1 MPFSKPQRDWLTE
14 TAGSAQTF
22 DAIIARQ
29 DERNSALAEM
39 SGEITGL
46 QDDLIAASTN
56 LKVEWPRDKFLGLIE
71 RSNRSM
77 DWMNGDRDDEVDTKH
92 DLKGKYQVDEAAA
105 KQVQKLHEKLIEL
118 QTRMETAVDA
128 DGNPLFKPA
137 DITRELWTPLVQ
149 SDVIPSNAV
158 ADKYSQEAQV
168 FNGACEIYKKKLEDY
183 SKTASKH
190 EDAKRV
196 IRIGTDVVNLLG
208 TLASESIRLESLSA
222 QVSSTSRAEG
232 LAFAADNAAAADGT
246 ASPEQLANIERM
258 GDMKQQAREAGTQIA
273 AVTLATT
280 VINGGMSILDTALT
294 NPGDKRKS
302 TYVAAIAK
310 SVFNALGAAAASG
323 ISVYSAQVTATDA
336 DKAFSQ
342 AFQTQMSIAS
352 KSVQAILGAGNAGF
366 SLMTAVQKFADGD
379 KAGGTAALQEV
390 IASVAGAVGSSF
402 AAVDV
407 KRGTVVE
414 DGVTTTSIGT
424 QGQWQQI
431 GASVQA
437 GIAASANIPA
447 IANHIYEVVKSNGG
461 KVDIKVI
468 IANLG
473 LSAISGA
480 MAGTMSEITGQ
491 VYSVPAD
498 GTVDRGSANA
508 LLQKTTLEME
518 LFNNDADG
526 ASGVAAKAG
535 PQLPLTAPTDDPAFL
550 LEQKIRFVEQEN
562 ARKAAALGDF
572 KDSMKDPAR
581 RDEFFRQISDASDRE
596 LEVLNK
602 LLDEAGQPSQDPKS
616 VEQEQRAMAA
626 MDKLIA
632 EANRCN
638 MMWQALEVITGVGAT
653 VLAAALPGAGI
664 AVAIQKLLIDATTLL
679 RKSLQLNKWMDNM
692 ALTVGNS
699 SVYGPAING
708 RLNSARVQVSLQ
720 TLRVIYDVVGLTA
733 ESIKLADAS
742 GVSMGGG
749 MAAGIAMQS
758 GTTMARALTEFAYKM
773 HKESQIDEGWKLY
786 KKALASPGDRK
797 KARTAMKWNSTLS
810 KCVIAYGVVV
820 DGDPIAK
827 EVARSCGITPEVLA
841 DQKNVCPKVVTY
853 FETLYSDDP
862 KVLKRVP
869 IPQNWHPGTPVPTL
883 VSWLRFKAA
892 ASARASPP
900 LAAAST
906 KTPGVDGALSRLVGV
921 LGSDADYAATR
932 DARFPEYDPTNLA
945 RQTSEYDDFLDEVD
959 QTAKAV
965 VAQLRAYQPVNAD
978 PGDGD
983 GWTGGMAHKEFVE
996 IVESLTAQVQMIQGE
1011 CANDRERHAAF
1022 KEQQQAIADALA
1034 EDDSD
1039 ADDADSS
1046 ADDDGY
1052 DGDDEMSDNSAEDD
1066 ADSAVDDDG
1075 YDGDDERSD
1084 DLRG

>member
-1 MPFSKPQRDWLTE
+1 MPFSQPQRDWLAA

-22 DAIIARQ
+22 DDVIARQ
-29 DERNSALAEM
+29 DERNRALAQM

-46 QDDLIAASTN
+46 QDELITASTN

-92 DLKGKYQVDEAAA
+92 DLTGKYQVDEAAA
-105 KQVQKLHEKLIEL
+105 KEVQKLHEKLIEL
-118 QTRMETAVDA
+118 QTRMEKAVDA
-128 DGNPLFKPA
+128 DGKPLFKPA

-149 SDVIPSNAV
+149 ADVIPSNAV

-183 SKTASKH
+183 SKKASKH
-190 EDAKRV
+190 ETAKRV
-196 IRIGTDVVNLLG
+196 IRIGTDVVSLLG
-208 TLASESIRLESLSA
+208 TLASESIRLESLTA
-222 QVSSTSRAEG
+222 QASNMSRAEN
-232 LAFAADNAAAADGT
+232 LTLAADNAAAKNGT
-246 ASPEQLANIERM
+246 ATTEQLANIERM
-258 GDMKQQAREAGTQIA
+258 GAMKQQARTATMQIA

-280 VINGGMSILDTALT
+280 VFNGGLTVLDAALT
-294 NPGDKRKS
+294 NPDDKRKS
-302 TYVAAIAK
+302 TYVAGIAK
-310 SVFNALGAAAASG
+310 ALFNALGAAAASG
-323 ISVYSAQVTATDA
+323 ITVYSAQVTATNT

-379 KAGGTAALQEV
+379 RAGGMAALQDV
-390 IASVAGAVGSSF
+390 IASVAGAVGASF

-414 DGVTTTSIGT
+414 DGVTKTVIGT

-447 IANHIYEVVKSNGG
+447 IANHIYEVVKSHGG
-461 KVDIKVI
+461 KVDYKVI
-468 IANLG
+468 VANLG

-480 MAGTMSEITGQ
+480 MAGTMGEITGK

-498 GTVDRGSANA
+498 GTVDRGTIDA
-508 LLQKTTLEME
+508 LFQKTATEMDV
-518 LFNNDADG
+518 FNNDASG
-526 ASGVAAKAG
+526 ASSVAAKAG
-535 PQLPLTAPTDDPAFL
+535 PQLKATSPTDDPAYL
-550 LEQKIRFVEQEN
+550 MEQKKQFAEQEN
-562 ARKAAALGDF
+562 ARKEAALSDF
-572 KDSMKDPAR
+572 KASMKDPAR
-581 RDEFFRQISDASDRE
+581 RDEFLKQVSDASDRE

-602 LLDEAGQPSQDPKS
+602 LLDDAGKPPQDLKS
-616 VEQEQRAMAA
+616 VEDEQRAMAA

-664 AVAIQKLLIDATTLL
+664 AVAIQKLLIDSTTLL
-679 RKSLQLNKWMDNM
+679 RKSIQLNKWMDNM
-692 ALTVGNS
+692 KLTVGNS

-720 TLRVIYDVVGLTA
+720 VMRVIYDVIGLTA

-742 GVSMGGG
+742 GASMGGG
-749 MAAGIAMQS
+749 MAAGIALQS
-758 GTTMARALTEFAYKM
+758 GATMARALTEFAYKM
-773 HKESQIDEGWKLY
+773 HKEAEIEAGWKLY
-786 KKALASPGDRK
+786 KMALASPGDRK

-810 KCVIAYGVVV
+810 KCVIAYGIVI

-827 EVARSCGITPEVLA
+827 EVGRSCGITPEVLA

-869 IPQNWHPGTPVPTL
+869 IPQKWHPGAPVPTL
-883 VSWLRFKAA
+883 VSWMRFKAA
-892 ASARASPP
+892 ATQRANPP
-900 LAAAST
+900 LAAASA
-906 KTPGVDGALSRLVGV
+906 KTPGIDGALSRLVAV
-921 LGSDADYAATR
+921 LGSNADYAATR
-932 DARFPEYDPTNLA
+932 DARFPEYDMTNLA
-945 RQTSEYDDFLDEVD
+945 RETADYDDFLTEVD
-959 QTAKAV
+959 QAAKAV
-965 VAQLRAYQPVNAD
+965 IAQLRAYQPVNAD
-978 PGDGD
+978 PGEGD
-983 GWTGGMAHKEFVE
+983 GWTGGTAHKEFVA
-996 IVESLTAQVQMIQGE
+996 IVESLTAQVQMIEGE
-1011 CANDRERHAAF
+1011 CANDR
-1022 KEQQQAIADALA
+1022 QQQAEFKERQQAIEDAIAAEEEDADIA
-1034 EDDSD
+1034 SDDEGYD
-1039 ADDADSS
+1039 ADD
-1046 ADDDGY
+1046 
-1052 DGDDEMSDNSAEDD
+1052 
-1066 ADSAVDDDG
+1066 
-1075 YDGDDERSD
+1075 ER
-1084 DLRG
+1084 

>member
-1 MPFSKPQRDWLTE
+1 MPFSQPHHDWLIDTVS
-14 TAGSAQTF
+14 SAPDF
-22 DAIIARQ
+22 DAILARQ
-29 DERNSALAEM
+29 DERNSKLAEM
-39 SGEITGL
+39 RDEITDL
-46 QDDLIAASTN
+46 QDELIAASTN

-92 DLKGKYQVDEAAA
+92 DLTGNYQVDEAAA
-105 KQVQKLHEKLIEL
+105 KEVQKLHEKLIEL
-118 QTRMETAVDA
+118 QTRMEKAVDA

-149 SDVIPSNAV
+149 ADVIPSNAV

-183 SKTASKH
+183 SKKASKH
-190 EDAKRV
+190 ETAKRV
-196 IRIGTDVVNLLG
+196 IRIGTDVVSLLG
-208 TLASESIRLESLSA
+208 TLASESIRLESLTA
-222 QVSSTSRAEG
+222 QASNMSRAEN
-232 LAFAADNAAAADGT
+232 LTLAADKAASADGT
-246 ASPEQLANIERM
+246 ATAEQLANIDRM
-258 GDMKQQAREAGTQIA
+258 TDMKQQAREATMQIA

-280 VINGGMSILDTALT
+280 VINGGFSVLDAALT
-294 NPGDKRKS
+294 NPDDKRKS
-302 TYVAAIAK
+302 TYVAGIAK
-310 SVFNALGAAAASG
+310 SMFNALGAAAASG
-323 ISVYSAQVTATDA
+323 ISVYSAQVTATDS

-379 KAGGTAALQEV
+379 KAGGTAALQDV
-390 IASVAGAVGSSF
+390 IASVAGAVGASIS
-402 AAVDV
+402 AVDV
-407 KRGTVVE
+407 KRGTVVQ
-414 DGVTTTSIGT
+414 DGVTTTSLGT
-424 QGQWQQI
+424 EAQWQQI
-431 GASVQA
+431 GATVQA

-461 KVDIKVI
+461 KMDVKVI

-480 MAGTMSEITGQ
+480 MAGTMGEITGK

-498 GTVDRGSANA
+498 GEIDRGTAEA
-508 LLQKTTLEME
+508 LFQKTTVEME
-518 LFNNDADG
+518 IFNSNADG
-526 ASGVAAKAG
+526 ASSVAAKAG
-535 PQLPLTAPTDDPAFL
+535 PQLKPTAPTDDPAHVM
-550 LEQKIRFVEQEN
+550 EQRIRFAEQEN

-572 KDSMKDPAR
+572 KASMNDPAR
-581 RDEFFRQISDASDRE
+581 RDEFFKQIADASDRE

-602 LLDEAGQPSQDPKS
+602 LLDDAGKPPQDLRT
-616 VEQEQRAMAA
+616 VEDEQRAMAA

-664 AVAIQKLLIDATTLL
+664 AVAIQKLLIDATTLM
-679 RKSLQLNKWMDNM
+679 RKSMQLNKWMDNM

-720 TLRVIYDVVGLTA
+720 VLRVIYDVIGLTA

-742 GVSMGGG
+742 GASMGGG
-749 MAAGIAMQS
+749 MAAGIALQS
-758 GTTMARALTEFAYKM
+758 GATMARALTDFAYKM
-773 HKESQIDEGWKLY
+773 HKEAEIEAGWKLY
-786 KKALASPGDRK
+786 KMALASPGDRK
-797 KARTAMKWNSTLS
+797 KARSAMKWNSTLS
-810 KCVIAYGVVV
+810 KCVIAYGIVV

-827 EVARSCGITPEVLA
+827 EVGRSCGITPEVLA

-869 IPQNWHPGTPVPTL
+869 IPQKWHPGTPVPTL

-892 ASARASPP
+892 ATARATPP
-900 LAAAST
+900 LAAASA
-906 KTPGVDGALSRLVGV
+906 KTPGIDGALGRLVGV
-921 LGSDADYAATR
+921 LGPDADYAATR
-932 DARFPEYDPTNLA
+932 DARFPEYDATNLA
-945 RQTSEYDDFLDEVD
+945 RQTTDYDEFLDDVD
-959 QTAKAV
+959 EAARAV
-965 VAQLRAYQPVNAD
+965 ITQLRAYQPVNAD
-978 PGDGD
+978 PADGD
-983 GWTGGMAHKEFVE
+983 DWTGGTAHKEFVA

-1034 EDDSD
+1034 GEDDDGDVADDDAGYD
-1039 ADDADSS
+1039 ADDEAS
-1046 ADDDGY
+1046 G
-1052 DGDDEMSDNSAEDD
+1052 G
-1066 ADSAVDDDG
+1066 
-1075 YDGDDERSD
+1075 R
-1084 DLRG
+1084 RR